1 MTGPD
6 FDATIEIVRG
16 EMSEAWVD
24 AVLRIWSSWGFVE
37 GDEAR
42 ERLSEVVCVLLDG
55 AGEVVG
61 VNSVHAQ
68 DVPLIGGRPFW
79 IYRSVLAEGVS
90 GVEEEMISTA
100 YAALEEDFEPGGDEP
115 IGLCLLVDDPAE
127 MERRPQAIWP
137 ETELTFAGYL
147 EDGRQ
152 VRIRYF
158 REAAIAEGLPDSP
171 SVSALRDHEWSLED
185 RYRIEIFAEQDAAS
199 HDDVLAL
206 WQRESAVPPV
216 EAQRRVH
223 EVHQVAIERTEGV
236 VALST
241 VHLRRIPQLRMDLWY
256 FRLFVSKAHRK
267 SNLAALLS
275 IEGRNS
281 LEQRFV
287 SGEDA
292 RAAGIIYEI
301 ENEGLKRYF
310 NKWTWL
316 PVEFNFIGEN
326 KRGDHIRV
334 HYFPG
339 ALVPVPE

>member
-6 FDATIEIVRG
+6 FEATIEIVRG

-24 AVLRIWSSWGFVE
+24 GVLRIWSSGGFAE

-55 AGEVVG
+55 GGEVAG
-61 VNSVHAQ
+61 VNSVHAE
-68 DVPLIGGRPFW
+68 DVPLVGGRPFW
-79 IYRSVLAEGVS
+79 IYRSFLAEGVS

-100 YAALEEDFEPGGDEP
+100 YAALEEDFEPGADGP

-137 ETELTFAGYL
+137 ETELMFAGYL

-158 REAAIAEGLPDSP
+158 WEAAVAEGLPGSP
-171 SVSALRDHEWSLED
+171 SVSALRDHEWPLED
-185 RYRIEIFAEQDAAS
+185 RYRIENFADADAVS
-199 HDDVLAL
+199 HDDVMAL
-206 WQRESAVPPV
+206 WERESAVHPD

-223 EVHQVAIERTEGV
+223 EVHQVAVERTEGV
-236 VALST
+236 IALST
-241 VHLRRIPQLRMDLWY
+241 VHLRRIPQLRMDVWY
-256 FRLFVSKAHRK
+256 FRLFVAREHRK
-267 SNLAALLS
+267 NNLMALLA

-287 SGEDA
+287 SGEDT

-310 NKWTWL
+310 NKWTML
-316 PVEFNFIGEN
+316 PVEFTFIGEN
-326 KRGDHIRV
+326 RRGDHVRV

-339 ALVPVPE
+339 ALLPAPK